1 MISTGFNEIIQM
13 FFPLAET
20 NTRVV
25 VMRFIDAVHA
35 GVTYEGN
42 CPQHQN
48 VPSSTESNVR
58 RSLKS
63 AGLQIIIWDKSLTA
77 ILDGDI

>member
-1 MISTGFNEIIQM
+1 MISTGFNEIMQM
-13 FFPLAET
+13 VFPLAET

-25 VMRFIDAVHA
+25 VMRFIAAVQA

-48 VPSSTESNVR
+48 VTSSAESRVR
-58 RSLKS
+58 RSLKA

-77 ILDGDI
+77 ISDGDI